1 MTVKKCMESSEA
13 SAGEA
18 ARLES
23 GHDCSVQSE
32 TALYNITI
40 YYNYNIIIF
49 SVAAAARLE
58 SGRDFSR
65 QIASIHC
72 CLHSELDFWF
82 M

>member
-32 TALYNITI
+32 TALYNIG
-40 YYNYNIIIF
+40 NYNNIIT
-49 SVAAAARLE
+49 
-58 SGRDFSR
+58 
-65 QIASIHC
+65 
-72 CLHSELDFWF
+72 LHYNTI
-82 M
+82 